1 MFTKKFFMIIS
12 VILLVFGVGGFLV
25 WAFFIADSQNGVI
38 PLEGNET
45 IAYTFLTL
53 CLLGMVT
60 IGISIS
66 ASNEEGK
73 KVSKKAVLSGLG
85 IAVAFFLWRLAVAL

>member
-1 MFTKKFFMIIS
+1 MGKRFFMISS
-12 VILLVFGVGGFLV
+12 VILLIVGVGGFLV
-25 WAFFIADSQNGVI
+25 WAFLIADSQNGVI

-45 IAYTFLTL
+45 IAYKFLTL